1 MIYVWLRWRRC
12 SILSIFI
19 IVFVSLINPFIF
31 LQNSSAFSSNFKPA
45 APEGS
50 EFGFVNIE
58 YEYYIYTTS
67 LDAEWM
73 FDWGDGAT
81 SSWLKLDKN
90 STMISKSHSWNSSG
104 EFEVKVVFRDR
115 FLPQG
120 VFSSPKVVTISNI
133 TPQDIPNPPLMKSP
147 IQTGATYRSYTF
159 SLWSTQQND
168 KMLQYRIH
176 FDDGVVSDW
185 SDLVSSKDKIE
196 ITYYWQNPGEYQ
208 IRAQS
213 KDQYNLISEWS
224 SSITITI
231 KVDTDKD
238 GIYDELEYEI
248 GSNSNDA
255 SDVRWLVYNEY
266 EYAIIVAS
274 ERNLFFYNASID
286 FVIQMDMYENDI
298 YFIDENKDGSWNYV
312 YNSFN
317 HELFSYDESLYKIPY
332 EIPWLLIGII
342 GIICSVVA
350 CIFIL
355 IKLGY
360 IYIYEEEIGID
371 E

>member
-19 IVFVSLINPFIF
+19 IVFASLINPFIF
-31 LQNSSAFSSNFKPA
+31 LQNSSAFSSNFQPA

-50 EFGFVNIE
+50 EFGFVDIE
-58 YEYYIYTTS
+58 YKYYIYTTS

-104 EFEVKVVFRDR
+104 EFEVKVAFRDR
-115 FLPQG
+115 FFPQR
-120 VFSSPKVVTISNI
+120 VFSSPKVITISNI
-133 TPQDIPNPPLMKSP
+133 TPQDIPNPPIINPPVK
-147 IQTGATYRSYTF
+147 TGSTQRQYSF
-159 SLWSTQQND
+159 SLWSTQQAD
-168 KMLQYRIH
+168 KMIQYRIH
-176 FDDGVVSDW
+176 FDDGNVSDW
-185 SDLVSSKDKIE
+185 TGFVSSNDKIQ
-196 ITYYWQNPGEYQ
+196 IPYYWKNCGEYQ
-208 IRAQS
+208 IKGQV

-224 SSITITI
+224 SSINISI
-231 KVDTDKD
+231 KNDTDND
-238 GIYDELEYEI
+238 GVFDELEKII

-255 SDVRWLVYNEY
+255 SDVKWLAHNED
-266 EYAIIVAS
+266 EYAIIIAS
-274 ERNLFFYNASID
+274 ETNLFFYNASFD
-286 FVIQMDMYENDI
+286 VVIPMHFYENNM
-298 YFIDENKDGSWNYV
+298 YFVDENGDDSWNYV

-317 HELFSYDESLYKIPY
+317 HELASYDESLYKIPY
-332 EIPWLLIGII
+332 EIPWLIIGII
-342 GIICSVVA
+342 GIICGVVV

-371 E
+371 K